1 MSAVSTPTEDCR
13 CRSETWPRACRS
25 ARIVQRATSSGPTR
39 TERSPTRAR
48 DAAASGVGRDTD
60 RKDGGEPACKP
71 SSVPRLASRRRSSIC
86 GRRLPDSSCGRPE
99 DWAARPLPPERPVSR
114 TPEPRPPIWPCSEQ
128 SLPRFTDLI
137 GRTRSGYVSVA
148 LVLASRR
155 TGVTRYPALWSSDFP
170 RAPDRSRVLAIVQP
184 TRRGGMVDQATRI
197 ANCGQRREQLG
208 RSDRWNAWQQTNAA

>member
-1 MSAVSTPTEDCR
+1 MSHHGAGSGLR
-13 CRSETWPRACRS
+13 LHLRGYPRQRS
-25 ARIVQRATSSGPTR
+25 ALRVDFGRAPFRRSCARRPGSSTAGL
-39 TERSPTRAR
+39 
-48 DAAASGVGRDTD
+48 
-60 RKDGGEPACKP
+60 GGEPACKP
-71 SSVPRLASRRRSSIC
+71 SSVPQLASRRRSSIC

-170 RAPDRSRVLAIVQP
+170 RAPDRSRALAIVQP